1 MGSFKLLIHFDI
13 YSTENSRKR
22 TYLMFNLNFIDF
34 CEDMLESD
42 ASNKLGQGQE
52 KLGKLWNA
60 LKIPVL
66 NIPQVNRGSLVTGA
80 QSFTSK
86 DGIL

>member
-60 LKIPVL
+60 LKNTCFEHSTGKQRFIG
-66 NIPQVNRGSLVTGA
+66 NRC
-80 QSFTSK
+80 
-86 DGIL
+86 